1 MIENPISFVKNTRT
15 TYSIQYRKNFT
26 EVLVQFAD
34 EDPAWIPMDTLNAM
48 INRLMTIAAGSPL

>member
-1 MIENPISFVKNTRT
+1 MTNPISFVKNTCT

-48 INRLMTIAAGSPL
+48 VNRLMTIAAGSPL